1 MQTNEWLFIGTWK
14 GIISSL
20 EWLLRTETTPK
31 QNFGIELH
39 LPTPIVQRTAA
50 HREEGEL
57 RRETVARALALVVAQ
72 AVAAVLQAGDI
83 EHDCVHRF
91 ARRLLLRR
99 PAQEDETI
107 LSRRLL
113 LLHVGCRVACG
124 EPAL

>member
-57 RRETVARALALVVAQ
+57 RRETVVRVMALVVAQ
-72 AVAAVLQAGDI
+72 AVAAVLQAGYI
-83 EHDCVHRF
+83 EHNGGYPF
-91 ARRLLLRR
+91 ARRSTTRR
-99 PAQEDETI
+99 PTHQDEAS
-107 LSRRLL
+107 LSCHL
-113 LLHVGCRVACG
+113 
-124 EPAL
+124 